1 MFWDKRHEVDLT
13 TSATRI
19 TREEN
24 KNLEETMFHSRGV
37 GLLFRQVVCNLCGR
51 NVIKTSAMSTR
62 TSTVSGYDPKQ
73 DNLILFECPGN
84 NFNHV
89 FHEGCMKHWITD
101 ELKKDKK
108 AATKESDI
116 AKAMRCLMCYKK
128 S

>member
-1 MFWDKRHEVDLT
+1 
-13 TSATRI
+13 
-19 TREEN
+19 
-24 KNLEETMFHSRGV
+24 
-37 GLLFRQVVCNLCGR
+37 
-51 NVIKTSAMSTR
+51 MSQR

-89 FHEGCMKHWITD
+89 FHEGCMKHWIKD